1 MSAMYVQHRSLLGTI
16 GAWWHNWRTTEATIG
31 DLARLGRHE
40 RSRVAHDV
48 NLSGPELQTLA
59 GKWPDAADLLSQRL
73 AALQLDTGAVARTE
87 PDVLRD
93 MERVCTVC
101 SEKSHCGHDIDR
113 DPSDPEWR
121 DYCPNVDTLDAL
133 EAERALR
140 RLARKRNS

>member
-1 MSAMYVQHRSLLGTI
+1 MYAQHRSLLGTI
-16 GAWWHNWRTTEATIG
+16 GAWWHNWRATEATIS
-31 DLARLGRHE
+31 DLAQLGRHE

-73 AALQLDTGAVARTE
+73 AALQLDPGAVARTE

-101 SEKSHCGHDIDR
+101 SEKPHCSHDIDR

-121 DYCPNVDTLDAL
+121 DYCPNVDTLNAL